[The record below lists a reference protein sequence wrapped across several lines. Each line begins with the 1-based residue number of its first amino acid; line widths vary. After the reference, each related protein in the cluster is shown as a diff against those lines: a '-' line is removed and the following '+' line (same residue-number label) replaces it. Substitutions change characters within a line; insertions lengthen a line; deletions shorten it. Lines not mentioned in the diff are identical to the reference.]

1 MKKILVPV
9 DGSEYSK
16 KALLK
21 AKEFGMY
28 NESQIII
35 LCVVNSLKDNPYIID
50 QDFTTELSKK
60 NIEIGKS
67 ILNEALEL
75 FADYPYKAEARLKN
89 SEDIAEAII
98 ETAEE
103 ENVDLIVM
111 GRRGMNE
118 SSRSLL
124 GSVSNKVLNYI
135 NKSVLVV
142 K

>member
-1 MKKILVPV
+1 MNKILVPI
-9 DGSEYSK
+9 DGSENSK

-21 AKEFGMY
+21 AKEFGI
-28 NESQIII
+28 NNKSDIII

-50 QDFTTELSKK
+50 QDFTTELSKR

-75 FADYPYKAEARLKN
+75 FKDYPYKVETRLRN
-89 SEDIAEAII
+89 AEDIAETII
-98 ETAEE
+98 DTAEDE
-103 ENVDLIVM
+103 EIDLIVM
-111 GRRGMNE
+111 GRRGINV

-124 GSVSNKVLNYI
+124 GSVSNKVLNYA